1 MTVNKQII
9 ACIVYL
15 YLSMKHNINVDIN
28 KSSYKVVYSLLI
40 PQTLFQKLMFSSDLL
55 VFVKGVIY
63 NYKENTKR

>member
-1 MTVNKQII
+1 
-9 ACIVYL
+9 
-15 YLSMKHNINVDIN
+15 MKYNTNIDIN
-28 KSSYKVVYSLLI
+28 ETSYKVVYSLLI